1 MEETLFSAQIKRPLA
16 DRLRP
21 QTLKEVVGQDH
32 IVGEDAPLG
41 LSLIHI

>member
-21 QTLKEVVGQDH
+21 QRWLK
-32 IVGEDAPLG
+32 
-41 LSLIHI
+41 LSARTKWSAIMRRWDE